1 MILVEI
7 LCPVAGYARTATV
20 LRHQPAVGQ
29 VDGLQLAVAVF
40 NAVVVK
46 NCSELAV
53 LFPIMPCGLN
63 TVSSGLDRGNF
74 EYNHGVEHAKET
86 SNNK

>member
-1 MILVEI
+1 MEI

-46 NCSELAV
+46 NCSKLAV

-63 TVSSGLDRGNF
+63 TVS
-74 EYNHGVEHAKET
+74 
-86 SNNK
+86 